1 MALNNLEDIRVFTLI
16 VKFGSLSAAAK
27 NVHLSRSAVSKRVVK
42 LEERVGAQL
51 IHRSTRSLRLTEA
64 GSRFFEHAALALAAL
79 DEAQSAVTSLASAPR
94 GLLKVNTPETFGRI
108 CVSPGIG
115 EFLERYPD
123 MRLEVS
129 MSSRDLNYYIDD
141 CDVVIRR
148 LRLVDSS
155 LQRELLRTDPFVL
168 CASAA
173 YLRRRGFP
181 RTTDQLVEHNCVVH
195 RNPKMRDVWE
205 FGATGSTTRIKV
217 NGNLVANN
225 YELLVDAALQGAGI
239 AYIPLYMVEHHFE
252 SGALEWL
259 LPDESRQGREL
270 WAYYPRSLY
279 RAPKLRAF
287 LDFFGSPQKSR
298 RYVRETPARN
308 VRA

>member
-1 MALNNLEDIRVFTLI
+1 MALQNLEDIRVFALT

-27 NVHLSRSAVSKRVVK
+27 NVHLSRSAVSKRIVK
-42 LEERVGAQL
+42 LEERIGAQL

-64 GSRFFEHAALALAAL
+64 GSRFFEHAAQALAAL
-79 DEAQSAVTSLASAPR
+79 DEAQSAVTSLANAPR

-108 CVSPGIG
+108 CISPRIG
-115 EFLERYPD
+115 EFLATYPD

-129 MSSRDLNYYIDD
+129 MSSRDMNYFIDD

-168 CASAA
+168 CAAPG
-173 YLRRRGFP
+173 YLASRGRP
-181 RTTDQLVEHNCVVH
+181 RSTDELVEHNCLVH

-205 FGATGSTTRIKV
+205 FGAAGAITRIKV
-217 NGNLVANN
+217 SGNLVANN
-225 YELLVDAALQGAGI
+225 YEMLVDAALQGAGV
-239 AYIPLYMVEHHFE
+239 AYVPLYMVEKHFK
-252 SGALEWL
+252 SRALEWL
-259 LPDESRQGREL
+259 LPNQSRQGREL

-279 RAPKLRAF
+279 KAPKLRAF
-287 LDFFGSPQKSR
+287 LEFFSAPQKAK
-298 RYVRETPARN
+298 RYLHETPQRN
-308 VRA
+308 VRR